1 MAEPY
6 IPIYKR
12 NGNKVIKEWDE
23 MFDDGVGHIGL
34 ASYVLFA
41 DKNGTEHK
49 MMKWI
54 KWQECN
60 DENDS

>member
-12 NGNKVIKEWDE
+12 KGNTVIKEWDE
-23 MFDDGVGHIGL
+23 ILDDGAGHIGL

-54 KWQECN
+54 KWQECKH
-60 DENDS
+60 ENDS